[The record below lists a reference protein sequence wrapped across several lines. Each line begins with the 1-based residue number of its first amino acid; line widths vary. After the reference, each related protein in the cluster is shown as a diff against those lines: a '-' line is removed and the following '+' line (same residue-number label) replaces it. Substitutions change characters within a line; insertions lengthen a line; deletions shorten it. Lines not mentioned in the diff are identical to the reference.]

1 MDEKLMTLPVI
12 ALRGLTVLPE
22 MIQHFDISRDKSIS
36 AVEHAMVGEQKVFL
50 VTQRQI
56 EEEDPDASGLFQI
69 GTIAR
74 IKQLVK
80 IPGGLVR
87 VMVEGLE
94 RAELINLLQDDPYL
108 EAEVAE
114 APLMEENL
122 SDTVKEAMAR
132 IVKEKLEEFGNGN
145 PKTVKDFMGGLMA
158 ITDLNE
164 LLIQTAG
171 QFPWEY
177 TVKQELLECGYVS
190 HLYDRVVYYLMREI
204 EILKIKRDY
213 QGKVK
218 ASIDKNQ
225 RDYIL
230 REELKVIQEEL
241 GEEYTG
247 SDADSFLEQLEK
259 LNADKETKEKIRKEI
274 MRFKAMP
281 GGSQERAADLHRNSA
296 GASLEKDVPGQPGYP
311 PCGKDPGGGPLR
323 TGKGQGAGAGIS
335 GSPGPDQKGDQPHPL
350 PGGPAGNG
358 KDLHRPV
365 GGQGI
370 K

>member
-190 HLYDRVVYYLMREI
+190 HLYDRCL
-204 EILKIKRDY
+204 L
-213 QGKVK
+213 
-218 ASIDKNQ
+218 
-225 RDYIL
+225 
-230 REELKVIQEEL
+230 
-241 GEEYTG
+241 YT
-247 SDADSFLEQLEK
+247 SDA
-259 LNADKETKEKIRKEI
+259 ADE
-274 MRFKAMP
+274 
-281 GGSQERAADLHRNSA
+281 
-296 GASLEKDVPGQPGYP
+296 
-311 PCGKDPGGGPLR
+311 
-323 TGKGQGAGAGIS
+323 
-335 GSPGPDQKGDQPHPL
+335 
-350 PGGPAGNG
+350 
-358 KDLHRPV
+358 
-365 GGQGI
+365 
-370 K
+370 

>member
-1 MDEKLMTLPVI
+1 M
-12 ALRGLTVLPE
+12 
-22 MIQHFDISRDKSIS
+22 
-36 AVEHAMVGEQKVFL
+36 
-50 VTQRQI
+50 
-56 EEEDPDASGLFQI
+56 
-69 GTIAR
+69 
-74 IKQLVK
+74 
-80 IPGGLVR
+80 
-87 VMVEGLE
+87 
-94 RAELINLLQDDPYL
+94 
-108 EAEVAE
+108 AE

-225 RDYIL
+225 RELYFL

-281 GGSQERAADLHRNSA
+281 AEARRPTCCGPTSKQCWSFPGKRRPGTTRISA
-296 GASLEKDVPGQPGYP
+296 MRKRSWR
-311 PCGKDPGGGPLR
+311 R
-323 TGKGQGAGAGIS
+323 TITDWKRSRSGCWNIWQS
-335 GSPGPDQKGDQPHPL
+335 GS
-350 PGGPAGNG
+350 
-358 KDLHRPV
+358 
-365 GGQGI
+365 
-370 K
+370 